1 MRIMAWSRCKPAER
15 PKEAQPMPSDITEN
29 DDAEGQPAASTQIG
43 WILLFAAVVAFN
55 VIALLGWA
63 KL

>member
-1 MRIMAWSRCKPAER
+1 L
-15 PKEAQPMPSDITEN
+15 PSDITE
-29 DDAEGQPAASTQIG
+29 DDDPEGLPAASAQIG
-43 WILLFAAVVAFN
+43 WILLFAAVVVFN

>member
-1 MRIMAWSRCKPAER
+1 
-15 PKEAQPMPSDITEN
+15 MPSDITEN
-29 DDAEGQPAASTQIG
+29 DDAEGQPTVSTQIG

>member
-1 MRIMAWSRCKPAER
+1 MSG
-15 PKEAQPMPSDITEN
+15 DITPIQDT
-29 DDAEGQPAASTQIG
+29 DDGPPRASTQIH